1 MLTKIAKQ
9 QLMKAGWYEGRKIDI
24 SDFVKRAEEQGHYV
38 FPAAKKFFEEF
49 GELTIIDQII
59 DDEGNIDINQSMVM
73 LNAQIISTFEFDIF
87 DNWAIEKNLN
97 KKVILVLFLNHEEIP
112 IYIAEDGK
120 FYTLWYGGGLVAN
133 DSDQLW
139 NEYYADMWGV
149 VSWER
154 LKKGAVKELQDY
166 DECDRKYL

>member
-24 SDFVKRAEEQGHYV
+24 SDFIKRAEEKGYNV
-38 FPAAKKFFEEF
+38 FPAAKQFFEEF
-49 GELTIIDQII
+49 GGLNIVDKIV
-59 DDEGNIDINQSMVM
+59 DDEGDIDINKSMVM
-73 LNAQIISTFEFDIF
+73 LNAKLTTIF
-87 DNWAIEKNLN
+87 DHWAIEKILNL
-97 KKVILVLFLNHEEIP
+97 KAICVLALDHFEIP

-139 NEYYADMWGV
+139 NEYYAGMWGF

-154 LKKGAVKELQDY
+154 LEKGAVKELKDY
-166 DECDRKYL
+166 DKGEKINYL